1 MNQTTHFFN
10 LGWGWLCKHCSA
22 EAAEKKLRNQPPAL
36 AKWIEEEDFCG
47 LKCSKCGIDEYV
59 KKPDKLAA
67 DGRG

>member
-22 EAAEKKLRNQPPAL
+22 EAAERKLRNQPPAL

-59 KKPDKLAA
+59 KKPDNFAA
-67 DGRG
+67 DGRA